1 MGLFYPDKK
10 TVGIPDAD
18 KRVIVKEKTV
28 YGCII
33 ASVIIFHQC
42 IDFSKEICYNNN
54 CQFY

>member
-28 YGCII
+28 YI
-33 ASVIIFHQC
+33 S
-42 IDFSKEICYNNN
+42 Y
-54 CQFY
+54 